1 MLSKCCYNCSK
12 SEGCG
17 EDGVVFCRILQKR
30 MSEADCCIGY
40 ASESHIADPY
50 E

>member
-30 MSEADCCIGY
+30 MSEADCCTDY
-40 ASESHIADPY
+40 VSESHMADPY